1 MTTAARPT
9 FDPAKGK
16 ESNEFT
22 YLTSAKDLP
31 GHTKLKTRKPGQGG
45 DSEHTTVEELRKE
58 LEEAERRH
66 FEAKRLGHAPAGSEE
81 QADSQEALESEKA
94 RYIEM
99 AQRLDAESEE
109 SDEAD
114 GDSDSSEEQS
124 DGESDSKAQ
133 DTDSDEESEDET
145 ALLLRELE
153 KIKRE
158 RAEERAREEQ
168 QALERRLMEE
178 ESGGPS
184 LVGGN
189 PLLGKRDFSVKRRW
203 DDDVVF
209 RNQARGDDGKPKK
222 RFVNDMLRSD
232 FHQKFMRKYMQ

>member
-16 ESNEFT
+16 ESTDFT

-31 GHTKLKTRKPGQGG
+31 GHTRLKTRGPGQGVG
-45 DSEHTTVEELRKE
+45 EGRTAEELRRE

-66 FEAKRLGHAPAGSEE
+66 FDAKQRGPVDGD
-81 QADSQEALESEKA
+81 ADGGTESEKA

-99 AQRLDAESEE
+99 AQQLDVESEDSASDSGSASE
-109 SDEAD
+109 SEAD
-114 GDSDSSEEQS
+114 EGSGGSGDDSS
-124 DGESDSKAQ
+124 D
-133 DTDSDEESEDET
+133 SEDET
-145 ALLLRELE
+145 ALLMRELE

-168 QALERRLMEE
+168 DAVERQLGEAQA
-178 ESGGPS
+178 GGPS
-184 LVGGN
+184 TLLAGN
-189 PLLGKRDFSVKRRW
+189 PLLAKHDFAVKRRW

-209 RNQARGDDGKPKK
+209 RNQARGEEKPRK
-222 RFVNDMLRSD
+222 RFINDMLRSD
-232 FHQKFMRKYMQ
+232 FHRKFMSKYLY

>member
-45 DSEHTTVEELRKE
+45 DSEHTTTEELRKE

-66 FEAKRLGHAPAGSEE
+66 FETRRLGHVKSGTEE
-81 QADSQEALESEKA
+81 HADNQEALESEKA

-99 AQRLDAESEE
+99 AHRLDAESEE
-109 SDEAD
+109 SDD
-114 GDSDSSEEQS
+114 GDSDDSEGQS
-124 DGESDSKAQ
+124 DGENDGKATE
-133 DTDSDEESEDET
+133 TDSDEDSEDET

-158 RAEERAREEQ
+158 RAEERARDEQ

-209 RNQARGDDGKPKK
+209 RNQARGDDDKSKK

-232 FHQKFMRKYMQ
+232 FHQKFMRKYMH

>member
-16 ESNEFT
+16 ETNEFT

-45 DSEHTTVEELRKE
+45 DTEHTTVEELRKE

-66 FEAKRLGHAPAGSEE
+66 FETKRLGHGPNGSEE
-81 QADSQEALESEKA
+81 QVDNQVMLESEKA

-99 AQRLDAESEE
+99 AQLLDAESEE
-109 SDEAD
+109 SDED
-114 GDSDSSEEQS
+114 DEESDDSEAQS
-124 DGESDSKAQ
+124 DGEDNEKAQ
-133 DTDSDEESEDET
+133 DTDSDEDSEDET

-168 QALERRLMEE
+168 KTLERRLMED
-178 ESGGPS
+178 SGGPS

-209 RNQARGDDGKPKK
+209 RNQARDEDDKPKK